1 MFKDDKK
8 LHYSSTVTELFHST
22 CETHQTLQTLIFKQF
37 ILGIDC
43 GNQPSVTYVSALNW
57 YCIVIAIIKV

>member
-43 GNQPSVTYVSALNW
+43 GNQPSVTYVSALN
-57 YCIVIAIIKV
+57 